1 MAYEG
6 SEDCEGCVDDVYSV
20 EDVCSVEDV
29 YSVDDVEDVD
39 DVYHVYH
46 IGMRRP
52 WRTRRRKFVLF
63 DENKKDADR
72 KYEKKRGSRTSRSL
86 F

>member
-39 DVYHVYH
+39 DVYHAVDDVCVCVFEE
-46 IGMRRP
+46 GNRE
-52 WRTRRRKFVLF
+52 FVVQSP
-63 DENKKDADR
+63 
-72 KYEKKRGSRTSRSL
+72 GC
-86 F
+86 

>member
-1 MAYEG
+1 M
-6 SEDCEGCVDDVYSV
+6 
-20 EDVCSVEDV
+20 
-29 YSVDDVEDVD
+29 DDVEDVD

-52 WRTRRRKFVLF
+52 WRTRRRKFVVF

-72 KYEKKRGSRTSRSL
+72 KYEKNRGSRTSRSL

>member
-1 MAYEG
+1 MACEG

-52 WRTRRRKFVLF
+52 WRTRRIKFVLF

-72 KYEKKRGSRTSRSL
+72 KYEKNRGSRTSRSL

>member
-39 DVYHVYH
+39 DVYHA
-46 IGMRRP
+46 
-52 WRTRRRKFVLF
+52 F
-63 DENKKDADR
+63 A
-72 KYEKKRGSRTSRSL
+72 SL
-86 F
+86 FVKKHGLLLHFQFLYFIFAFSS